1 TEWFFATHPVDP
13 DHFTMAVMLDLVER
27 VEVGALERALR
38 ALAVQHDMLRLR
50 VDEDGSRV
58 LGVEEARFDLVVVDL
73 EGVEPGDR
81 ERVVRERTETEQ
93 ASLSLSEGPVV
104 RAVLFREEGVDRLL
118 LTAHHL
124 VVDGVSWRVLLEDLG
139 TAYRRSVEGS
149 EVDLGPRSTPFPVWA
164 ERLARHTAEGG
175 FDDELPFWR
184 SLSEGEAVRSPGAT
198 GADHGQNTNA
208 TEDVV
213 SVRLPE
219 GVTRDL
225 LREVPGVFRTRV
237 NDVLLAALGRVLC
250 EWS

>member
-13 DHFTMAVMLDLVER
+13 DHFTMAMMLDLVER
-27 VEVGALERALR
+27 VETRALERALR

-50 VDEDGSRV
+50 ADEDGSRV
-58 LGVEEARFDLVVVDL
+58 LGVEEARFDLAVVDL

-81 ERVVRERTETEQ
+81 ERVARERTETEQ
-93 ASLSLSEGPVV
+93 ASLSLTQGPVV
-104 RAVLFREEGVDRLL
+104 RAVLFEGGPDDPRLL
-118 LTAHHL
+118 IVVHHL

-139 TAYRRSVEGS
+139 TAYRRAVEGS

-175 FDDELPFWR
+175 FDDEMDHWSRAVARTELP
-184 SLSEGEAVRSPGAT
+184 V
-198 GADHGQNTNA
+198 DHGAAGNGRVADQAIVT
-208 TEDVV
+208 V
-213 SVRLPE
+213 SLPE
-219 GVTRDL
+219 TVTRDL